1 MKFFFLAISFLTLT
15 SSSSAADYENL
26 NQWKDT
32 TNADTTRIKALNE
45 YIWRSLLY
53 SSPDSAI
60 YYAYDLQ
67 KLTVSTGDSSLI
79 AVVYNTI
86 GSSYY
91 FIGDFGQIDDVC
103 VFGMESSNFSEPI
116 PCQIC

>member
-67 KLTVSTGDSSLI
+67 KLTVSMGDSSLI

-103 VFGMESSNFSEPI
+103 VFGMKI
-116 PCQIC
+116 K